1 MAKRARLMETKE
13 TVTFRLTKEI
23 KRSLERAARSS
34 DLNMSE
40 YVEEAIKDRLAIS
53 EASKK
58 PDYRAFWAK
67 HPLVPGGDAVLQ
79 TLLRERDESL

>member
-1 MAKRARLMETKE
+1 
-13 TVTFRLTKEI
+13 
-23 KRSLERAARSS
+23 
-34 DLNMSE
+34 MSE

-79 TLLRERDESL
+79 SLLREREESL